1 MLITNNTH
9 QTFVFPDI
17 PYLYKMSP
25 VILQAGATREI
36 SAEIM
41 SPYLPYLID
50 SITAG
55 DITITYTEA
64 DDEFFYDRAQLYKV
78 ESEGGPETL
87 TSILVNNPGLTVR
100 SVDGIY
106 HLTIQPYS
114 LFTGN
119 HVLYIITGDSD
130 RTLTLTSNAT
140 LNQDVSN
147 TASPTFNLLTVHDFI
162 IDSFIHEGF
171 LKNNS
176 AGIIS
181 GGNSINISTDLTGTL
196 TVLNGGTGA
205 SDAGTARSNLGLG
218 TISTQASNSVSI
230 TGGSISNITDLAVA
244 DGGTGASDA
253 STARTNLGLG
263 TISTQASNNVSIT
276 GGTISG
282 VSIGSSN
289 RTITTNTNATYNILI
304 TDDLLVVN
312 RATAVTVNL
321 PIATG
326 SGRTITI
333 KNINTGVVTVDGNNA
348 DTIDGELTQTLSRYE
363 LINVIDYAANVWIV
377 A

>member
-176 AGIIS
+176 C
-181 GGNSINISTDLTGTL
+181 
-196 TVLNGGTGA
+196 
-205 SDAGTARSNLGLG
+205 R
-218 TISTQASNSVSI
+218 
-230 TGGSISNITDLAVA
+230 
-244 DGGTGASDA
+244 
-253 STARTNLGLG
+253 
-263 TISTQASNNVSIT
+263 
-276 GGTISG
+276 
-282 VSIGSSN
+282 
-289 RTITTNTNATYNILI
+289 YNIW
-304 TDDLLVVN
+304 
-312 RATAVTVNL
+312 R
-321 PIATG
+321 
-326 SGRTITI
+326 
-333 KNINTGVVTVDGNNA
+333 
-348 DTIDGELTQTLSRYE
+348 
-363 LINVIDYAANVWIV
+363 
-377 A
+377 